1 MHKGHILTVIAL
13 HSSHVHECHVFI
25 SYFTHEVT
33 EGSWF
38 STKPKV
44 ILLIKAKIKYE
55 YQLQNLFLVF
65 PFFPPS
71 FFDPLCLNN

>member
-1 MHKGHILTVIAL
+1 MHKGHILAGITL
-13 HSSHVHECHVFI
+13 HSSCVHECHIFN

-44 ILLIKAKIKYE
+44 ILFIKAKIKYE

-65 PFFPPS
+65 PFFSPHPS
-71 FFDPLCLNN
+71 LILYV